1 MVSAIAGGKRQSLKR
16 KVANAPEPHQASTSS
31 SGVVDDLGPLASPND
46 SGPYA
51 TIDEEETKRVPVGP
65 LPAFISLA
73 HISSSSGEEDEE
85 DLASMIV
92 QAEEGGGGN
101 KDIVLEADEDCE
113 ERLI

>member
-1 MVSAIAGGKRQSLKR
+1 MV
-16 KVANAPEPHQASTSS
+16 
-31 SGVVDDLGPLASPND
+31 DLGPLASPND

-51 TIDEEETKRVPVGP
+51 TIDDDEETKRVPVGP

-73 HISSSSGEEDEE
+73 HISSGGEEDKE

-92 QAEEGGGGN
+92 QAETEGGQN

>member
-1 MVSAIAGGKRQSLKR
+1 M
-16 KVANAPEPHQASTSS
+16 ANAPEPHQASASS
-31 SGVVDDLGPLASPND
+31 GERSGGVVDDLGPLASPND

-51 TIDEEETKRVPVGP
+51 TIDEEEDTKRVPVGP